1 MGFVVPR
8 CPGLDDRT
16 ERQVG
21 RPNLTAFT
29 LTISVKRR
37 SELTN
42 GSLSDPQVF
51 FTLCV
56 GVAR

>member
-21 RPNLTAFT
+21 RPNLTAFHVNN
-29 LTISVKRR
+29 ISQEEVRADQWQ
-37 SELTN
+37 S
-42 GSLSDPQVF
+42 F
-51 FTLCV
+51 
-56 GVAR
+56 